1 MAPRLSLAVGGA
13 ILAVLG
19 TVSSAY
25 AATGSPPVT
34 HPDSVTV
41 RAGEG
46 AMIDPVD
53 NDGDPDGDSLQVC
66 RLGPD
71 LPRALAQSMIQEGDL
86 VVIANRH
93 ARGTYELTYYA
104 CDDSYLT
111 AGTVT
116 VTVKPP
122 APTFDI
128 RPVDGLPG
136 RVRLVNTYKH
146 RTFHCAWGPLGAKHP
161 EGRTTVKPHST
172 EVITVREAEA
182 EIDCESAH
190 MGVSAIFARSG
201 PRVEVHRETGRSS
214 RDKETHS

>member
-1 MAPRLSLAVGGA
+1 VAPRLSLAVGGA
-13 ILAVLG
+13 VLAVLG

-46 AMIDPVD
+46 TMIDPVD

-71 LPRALAQSMIQEGDL
+71 LPRALSQSMIQEGDL
-86 VVIANRH
+86 VVIASRH

-128 RPVDGLPG
+128 RPVGDGLPG
-136 RVRLVNTYKH
+136 RVRLVNTYTH
-146 RTFHCAWGPLGAKHP
+146 RTFHCTWRPLGAKHP

-172 EVITVREAEA
+172 EVITVREAKA
-182 EIDCESAH
+182 EIDCVSPH
-190 MGVSAIFARSG
+190 MGVSAIFTRSG
-201 PRVEVHRETGRSS
+201 PRVEVHRETRRSS
-214 RDKETHS
+214 